1 MAYYFYLDKMML
13 PVTPSKLTIK
23 VENQNKTINLIN
35 DGEVNL
41 LKKAG
46 LTNIE
51 FEALIPAFK
60 YPFATYTGG
69 FKSTDIFLKWLE
81 LLKVSQNP
89 FQFIVTRG
97 LINGNLKMP
106 TNMKV
111 ALEDYKIKEDA
122 KQGLDIV
129 VSIKLKQYRS
139 YGTKIVKVTP
149 DKKKIVENVRDFNHD
164 KITIGSN
171 VMVNGRLH
179 RDSYGGGAGQT
190 RTNYKGKINFIK
202 PGRSHPYHVT
212 TADGSWL
219 GWVTK
224 DSVKG
229 V

>member
-13 PVTPSKLTIK
+13 PVTPSKLTTK

-35 DGEVNL
+35 EGEVNL

-46 LTNIE
+46 LTEIE

-69 FKSTDIFLKWLE
+69 FKATDVFLE
-81 LLKVSQNP
+81 YFEQLKASQKP

-97 LINGNLKMP
+97 LINDTLKMP

-122 KQGLDIV
+122 KQGFDIV
-129 VSIKLKQYRS
+129 VTIKLKQYRN
-139 YGTKIVKVTP
+139 YGTKTIKVNI
-149 DKKKIVENVRDFNHD
+149 DKKSIIEKIRDFNPA
-164 KITIGSN
+164 KIVIGSN
-171 VMVNGRLH
+171 VIINGRLH

-202 PGRSHPYHVT
+202 LGNSHPYHVT
-212 TADGSWL
+212 TPDGAWL

-229 V
+229 L